1 MNIDKNSSTIIGNM
15 NTEDKDVFV
24 DRLVTYKKHL
34 EDNITSYYKKIE
46 SLSYDIDMINA
57 CICSISGHKFTD
69 FKKYDEM
76 YQRRCTVC
84 GKVERYFD
92 NSIDDFIVDDSIK
105 RR

>member
-1 MNIDKNSSTIIGNM
+1 M
-15 NTEDKDVFV
+15 
-24 DRLVTYKKHL
+24 DRLLSYKKHL
-34 EDNITSYYKKIE
+34 EDNIYSYYKKIE

-69 FKKYDEM
+69 FKKHDEM

-84 GKVERYFD
+84 GKVERRFD

>member
-1 MNIDKNSSTIIGNM
+1 MNLDKNSSTIIENM
-15 NTEDKDVFV
+15 SEDNIKVFM
-24 DRLVTYKKHL
+24 DRLLAYKKHL
-34 EDNITSYYKKIE
+34 EDNIASYYKKIE

-69 FKKYDEM
+69 FKKYDGM

-84 GKVERYFD
+84 GKVERSFD
-92 NSIDDFIVDDSIK
+92 NSIDDFIVEGSIK